1 MTGSSVSAV
10 TAYTAH
16 REWASRPP
24 DERYASVHA
33 LYEAARARRAR
44 IEERSTET
52 GEFRTEADD
61 TDELVIRESSGRTAN
76 LTHWSFGQL
85 ATIAGAPPSYLRT
98 LPAPIASSAIN
109 YGLQREAREQHQLF
123 VERTAPWTVHAITSP
138 RYARVH
144 HHELAARVLDLMA
157 QHPAWHLPLG
167 YKDGEFGAER
177 VPSGAYLGDRD
188 MFLFLVDGNRD
199 LDDPTDRTHAGLFR
213 GFILRNSDVGAAAL
227 TLDVFLFR
235 LVCGNHII
243 WGFQHVAGFRRRHV
257 GASIQEAWTT
267 SLDGVRAALD
277 ADTANDRTLLLRAT
291 TQELGTTRDAVVETV
306 VRRLDL
312 SQKQAAEA
320 YTLAEGHETN
330 PRSVW
335 GYVQGLT
342 RLSQHTPWQDG
353 RYVLDRAASRLLTTV
368 H

>member
-1 MTGSSVSAV
+1 MTGSRVSAV

-33 LYEAARARRAR
+33 LYEAARARRVR
-44 IEERSTET
+44 IEERPIET

-61 TDELVIRESSGRTAN
+61 TDDLVMCETSGRTAS

-98 LPAPIASSAIN
+98 LPASIASNAIN
-109 YGLQREAREQHQLF
+109 YGLQRHGREEHQLF
-123 VERTAPWTVHAITSP
+123 VDRDAPWTVHAITSP

-144 HHELAARVLDLMA
+144 HDELAGRVVDLLT
-157 QHPAWHLPLG
+157 QHPAWQLPLG
-167 YKDGEFGAER
+167 YKDGEYGAER

-235 LVCGNHII
+235 MVCGNHVI
-243 WGFQHVAGFRRRHV
+243 WGFQHVAAFRRRHV
-257 GASIQEAWTT
+257 GASIQEAWST

-291 TQELGTTRDAVVETV
+291 TQELGQTRDAVLETV

-312 SQKQAAEA
+312 SQKQADEA
-320 YTLAEGHETN
+320 YTLAERHETN

-342 RLSQHTPWQDG
+342 RLSQRTPWQDG

>member
-1 MTGSSVSAV
+1 MTGRSVSAV

-16 REWASRPP
+16 REWATRPP

-33 LYEAARARRAR
+33 LYEAARARRTR
-44 IEERSTET
+44 LEERPIET
-52 GEFRTEADD
+52 GDFRTEATD
-61 TDELVIRESSGRTAN
+61 TDDLVIRETSGRIAN
-76 LTHWSFGQL
+76 VTHWSFGQL

-98 LPAPIASSAIN
+98 LPAQIASSAIN
-109 YGLQREAREQHQLF
+109 FGLRRHAREEHQLLADGA
-123 VERTAPWTVHAITSP
+123 EPWTVHAITSP

-144 HHELAARVLDLMA
+144 HHELAARVLDLMV
-157 QHPAWHLPLG
+157 QHSWHLPLG
-167 YKDGEFGAER
+167 YKDGEYGAER
-177 VPSGAYLGDRD
+177 VPTGAYLGDRD

-199 LDDPTDRTHAGLFR
+199 LDDPTDRSHAGLFR

-227 TLDVFLFR
+227 TLDVFLYR
-235 LVCGNHII
+235 MVCGNHVI

-257 GASIQEAWTT
+257 GASIQHAWTT
-267 SLDGVRAALD
+267 SLNSVRAALD
-277 ADTANDRTLLLRAT
+277 ADTAHDRTLLLRAT
-291 TQELGTTRDAVVETV
+291 SQELGPTPDAVLETV

-320 YTLAEGHETN
+320 YTLAEQYETN

-342 RLSQHTPWQDG
+342 RLSQRTPWQDG

>member
-1 MTGSSVSAV
+1 MQGLGMSAV

-24 DERYASVHA
+24 DERYASVEA
-33 LYEAARARRAR
+33 LLEAARDRRDR
-44 IEERSTET
+44 TMERDIET
-52 GEFRTEADD
+52 GGFRTEAAG
-61 TDELVIRESSGRTAN
+61 TDGLAICEASGRTAA
-76 LTHWSFGQL
+76 LTHWSFEQL
-85 ATIAGAPPSYLRT
+85 AAIAGAPPKYLRS
-98 LPAPIASSAIN
+98 LPAPIASDAIN
-109 YGLQREAREQHQLF
+109 YGLHRHRRTQHQLF
-123 VERTAPWTVHAITSP
+123 VDRDAPWTVHAITSS

-144 HHELAARVLDLMA
+144 HDELATRVVDLMA
-157 QHPAWHLPLG
+157 AHPAWSLPLG
-167 YKDGEFGAER
+167 YKDGVYGAER

-199 LDDPTDRTHAGLFR
+199 LDDPTDSTHAGLFR

-227 TLDVFLFR
+227 TLDLFLFR
-235 LVCGNHII
+235 AVCANHVV

-257 GASIQEAWTT
+257 GASIQDAWTT
-267 SLDGVRAALD
+267 SLDAVCAALD
-277 ADTANDRTLLLRAT
+277 ADPSVDRTLLQRSITL
-291 TQELGTTRDAVVETV
+291 ELGPTRDAVLDAV
-306 VRRLDL
+306 VQRLDL
-312 SQKQAAEA
+312 SRKQAVEA
-320 YTLAEGHETN
+320 YTLAEQYETN

-353 RYVLDRAASRLLTTV
+353 RFALDQAASRLLATV